1 MQQVR
6 FVGISAFCA
15 GMGLLAL
22 IMAHFLSAIM
32 EIAFPGSD
40 TVTSNQIT
48 LDPGWV
54 NVMQYAVF
62 AFFGI
67 ALVCGSRAKSYGLL
81 ATIGAVSFIVS
92 ALFEEL
98 LTDDLGTALLFLA
111 GFSLICT
118 LWLAFSDGR
127 TLAFFPKAPND
138 ASGLSQPESRAGSH
152 GGGMDN

>member
-40 TVTSNQIT
+40 TVNSNQIT

-54 NVMQYAVF
+54 NVMQYGVF
-62 AFFGI
+62 ALFCV
-67 ALVCGSRAKSYGLL
+67 ALVCAVRVKSYGLI
-81 ATIGAVSFIVS
+81 ATLGVVSFFAS

-98 LTDDLGTALLFLA
+98 LTKDLAAALLVLA
-111 GFSLICT
+111 GLCVLFAV
-118 LWLAFSDGR
+118 WLALTDGWR
-127 TLAFFPKAPND
+127 FTGFRVPTD
-138 ASGLSQPESRAGSH
+138 ASGLSQPESRVGSH
-152 GGGMDN
+152 DGGMQN

>member
-32 EIAFPGSD
+32 EITFPGGD
-40 TVTSNQIT
+40 GVTSNQIT
-48 LDPGWV
+48 LDPDWV

-67 ALVCGSRAKSYGLL
+67 ALVCGARAKSYGLL
-81 ATIGAVSFIVS
+81 TSIGVVSFIIS

-98 LTDDLGTALLFLA
+98 LTDDLGRGLLFLA

-118 LWLAFSDGR
+118 LWLAFADGR
-127 TLAFFPKAPND
+127 TLGFFPKAPDD
-138 ASGLSQPESRAGSH
+138 ASEIAKSPSDRS
-152 GGGMDN
+152 DVSTF